1 MAILQTTKE
10 VTSRTDDLTHQAHKE
25 MLIRCV
31 EQLNTLCPILIC
43 AMRIFIEILA
53 KGLTKNISLLGQF
66 DFSKREKLL
75 QMAPKAKTRLRR
87 TGTIWCFG

>member
-1 MAILQTTKE
+1 MTNEWCLAILQTTKE

-53 KGLTKNISLLGQF
+53 KGLTKNISLHSANLITQ
-66 DFSKREKLL
+66 KEKN
-75 QMAPKAKTRLRR
+75 
-87 TGTIWCFG
+87 